1 MSATFTMP
9 PAKATLVDMPVSN
22 FGSRC
27 RFIVYTKELESTIDV
42 VTPMEF
48 GGLKTPEYLAVN
60 PQGKMPALITEEGDC
75 FGESDVIARYLIER
89 FAEQGPSFS
98 GSLKDNTLANSLARQ
113 HDIYVGPIMG
123 FVKQAALNNSSYNC
137 TCVSTKALHAA
148 LHSID
153 MTNRLPH

>member
-1 MSATFTMP
+1 MRAGLALLVLSCWSSSIYAFVCTMSSFTMP
-9 PAKATLVDMPVSN
+9 PTKPTLVDMPVSN

-48 GGLKTPEYLAVN
+48 GGLKTPGYLAVN
-60 PQGKMPALITEEGDC
+60 PQGKMPALITEEGEC

-98 GSLKDNTLANSLARQ
+98 GTLKDNTLANSLARQ
-113 HDIYVGPIMG
+113 HDMYIGPIMG
-123 FVKQAALNNSSYNC
+123 CLYKPSPPFGK
-137 TCVSTKALHAA
+137 
-148 LHSID
+148 
-153 MTNRLPH
+153 